1 MRCKNCIWFFISYV
15 LEYYCKRYKRYKC
28 SVSLLRRIVL
38 TVENYVTEKNVR
50 IYQCL
55 FAKHVVHNNW
65 QYLNTRAARAYTEG
79 GRITRTSVCP
89 NAYLGPTSVHRKSSG
104 LPSKIRRRTFHRGCW
119 PQRRRRVRPES
130 SRSSHRLD
138 TSTSSHSIAGQDMRG
153 NTADIECR
161 ETQSSYN

>member
-65 QYLNTRAARAYTEG
+65 QYLNTRAARAYTG
-79 GRITRTSVCP
+79 GGANYTHVGVPECLSRTDVRSPEVLRASVENPAANVSPRVLATETPSCP
-89 NAYLGPTSVHRKSSG
+89 A
-104 LPSKIRRRTFHRGCW
+104 
-119 PQRRRRVRPES
+119 
-130 SRSSHRLD
+130 
-138 TSTSSHSIAGQDMRG
+138 
-153 NTADIECR
+153 R
-161 ETQSSYN
+161 EQPIVT